1 MRDTARPPR
10 IGLWIGAAALLL
22 AAILAMCLRIQTVTV
37 TGSERLSASQMESYL
52 FQSWWDRNPLYC
64 YIKDRTQ
71 PHRQIP
77 FVEDYRLVFHGP
89 TKVEAIVYDKSIVGY
104 VSYMSSCM
112 YFDKDGIVVE
122 SSSTRLEGV
131 PLITG
136 LKFGHL
142 TLHQPLPVEDGRIFQ
157 DIMNLT
163 QQLSVE
169 GIQVDRIDYNSQRE
183 ATLYIGTLEVKLGK
197 GENIDAKISV
207 LGDILQ
213 SQPQLAQMEGTLELE
228 DYSEAG
234 IGGGITFKRK

>member
-1 MRDTARPPR
+1 MRDREKRPR
-10 IGLWIGAAALLL
+10 LGLWAGAAVLLL

-37 TGSERLSASQMESYL
+37 TGSERISAGQMEAYL
-52 FQSWWDRNPLYC
+52 FQGWWDRNPLYC

-71 PHRQIP
+71 PHKQIP

-89 TKVEAIVYDKSIVGY
+89 SKVEAIVYDKSIVGY
-104 VSYMSSCM
+104 VSYMSSYM

-122 SSSTRLEGV
+122 SSGTRLPGV

-142 TLHQPLPVEDGRIFQ
+142 ILHQPLPVQDNRIFQ

-169 GIQVDRIDYNSQRE
+169 GIQVERIDYNSQRE
-183 ATLYIGTLEVKLGK
+183 ATLFIGSLEVKLGK
-197 GENIDAKISV
+197 GENIDAKVSV
-207 LGDILQ
+207 LGDILA
-213 SQPQLAQMEGTLELE
+213 SQPQLAQMEGTLELA

-234 IGGGITFKRK
+234 IGGGITFKRR